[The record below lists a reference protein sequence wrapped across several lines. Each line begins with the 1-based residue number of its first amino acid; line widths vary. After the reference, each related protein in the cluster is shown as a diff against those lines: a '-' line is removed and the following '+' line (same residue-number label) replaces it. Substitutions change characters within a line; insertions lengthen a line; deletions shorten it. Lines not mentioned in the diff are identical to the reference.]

1 MPELSTRLD
10 LRTVNNI
17 ALAYFM
23 RPENLHDAVRDLC
36 TANFQARDINIS
48 GFAAPGGPAA
58 GTENYL
64 PLPNAIGMHSLRWS
78 WKQSRVHDRY
88 RRGADQING
97 RNPIPAE
104 GQNPTCSTLDL
115 PVALG
120 ALSVSREIIW
130 LLEQDA
136 RKGAAFVLVD
146 AKDRVDEAGT
156 ILSGNAGY
164 VRTDYL
170 TGSDL

>member
-1 MPELSTRLD
+1 MPELSTRPD
-10 LRTVNNI
+10 RRTVNNI

-23 RPENLHDAVRDLC
+23 RAENLHDAVRDLC
-36 TANFQARDINIS
+36 TANFLASDINIS
-48 GFAAPGGPAA
+48 GFAGPGGAA
-58 GTENYL
+58 ASPENRL
-64 PLPNAIGMHSLRWS
+64 PLPNAIGTHSLRWS

-88 RRGADQING
+88 RRGNDQING

-104 GQNPTCSTLDL
+104 KVSPTCLTLDL
-115 PVALG
+115 PVALS
-120 ALSVSREIIW
+120 ALSVSPEIIW

-146 AKDRVDEAGT
+146 AKDRVEEAGT

-170 TGSDL
+170 TGLPL